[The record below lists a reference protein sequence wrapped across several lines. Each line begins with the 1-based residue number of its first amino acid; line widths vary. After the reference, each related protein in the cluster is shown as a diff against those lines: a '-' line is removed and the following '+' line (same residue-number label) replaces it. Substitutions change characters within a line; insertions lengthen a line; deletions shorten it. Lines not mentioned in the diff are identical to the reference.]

1 MVMRVIL
8 TILFFILSSAALAK
22 SCPASP
28 ANEANECLSAELA
41 NLESLLNKQFKSM
54 RAGVPEND
62 PDDVKMARDLLIKSQ
77 NSWISYRNAHCEY
90 VGFMEGGVAAYKN
103 VRKLQCMVHETL
115 DRDNELKRLSKN
127 YNGN

>member
-1 MVMRVIL
+1 MRVIL
-8 TILFFILSSAALAK
+8 TILFLIFSSIALAK

-54 RAGVPEND
+54 RSGVPEND
-62 PDDVKMARDLLIKSQ
+62 PDDVKMARELLIKSQ
-77 NSWISYRNAHCEY
+77 NSWISHRNANCEY
-90 VGFMEGGVAAYKN
+90 IGFMEGGVAAYKN
-103 VRKLQCMVHETL
+103 VRKLQCMVDETL
-115 DRDNELKRLSKN
+115 ARDSELKRLSKN